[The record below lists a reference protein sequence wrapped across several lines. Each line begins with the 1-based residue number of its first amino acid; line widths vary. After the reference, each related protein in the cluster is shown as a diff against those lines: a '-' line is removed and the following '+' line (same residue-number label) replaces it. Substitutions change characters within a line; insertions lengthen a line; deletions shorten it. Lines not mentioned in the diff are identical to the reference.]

1 VVRRDGS
8 KRLLGDYGTASWS
21 PHGLYVAAADD
32 RQLLAL
38 EPDGDVRWSLARP
51 VPHHTA
57 WSPDGFRIAY
67 LSRGDLRLVG
77 ADGAGDHL
85 LARGVAPLAPAWR
98 PGSPRR
104 LAYATAAGRVR
115 VLDLKSGSSRLLFGA
130 GAPARALAWSAQ
142 GSRLLVATRA
152 RIFVLD
158 PRGGIVRDWPVPEG
172 ERVAAAA
179 LSPDG
184 ARTAVVLRGAPGRRS
199 RLLLLDRRRPPR
211 DLFAGPGVFDGV
223 FFSPDGR
230 WLLLAWRTADEW
242 VFLEPR
248 HPRRVLAVSG
258 IAEQFDPG
266 TTSRPAFP
274 SVAGWC
280 CPLAPG
286 G

>member
-1 VVRRDGS
+1 
-8 KRLLGDYGTASWS
+8 
-21 PHGLYVAAADD
+21 
-32 RQLLAL
+32 
-38 EPDGDVRWSLARP
+38 
-51 VPHHTA
+51 
-57 WSPDGFRIAY
+57 
-67 LSRGDLRLVG
+67 
-77 ADGAGDHL
+77 
-85 LARGVAPLAPAWR
+85 
-98 PGSPRR
+98 
-104 LAYATAAGRVR
+104 
-115 VLDLKSGSSRLLFGA
+115 
-130 GAPARALAWSAQ
+130 
-142 GSRLLVATRA
+142 
-152 RIFVLD
+152 
-158 PRGGIVRDWPVPEG
+158 VPEG